1 MISHS
6 LTSAWTFWFDG
17 VVGPVL
23 ELPTSFWVFRLFP
36 QILSFVK
43 ILCRLVQIC
52 SFLPKQLNLADSM
65 THYSMEIILIFTTGT
80 TSVTGRTN
88 IMMFWIHFTY
98 SYGLL
103 MYFFSNI
110 TASLFRQVTLASFP
124 KQNTILLTKGCRNG
138 NNTEFITSC
147 FIFALHLQN
156 YENLGLAGL
165 LQLKSHH
172 KIETNKCL
180 NCVGCPRG
188 KRLISKWSRFTGD
201 R

>member
-1 MISHS
+1 
-6 LTSAWTFWFDG
+6 
-17 VVGPVL
+17 
-23 ELPTSFWVFRLFP
+23 
-36 QILSFVK
+36 
-43 ILCRLVQIC
+43 
-52 SFLPKQLNLADSM
+52 
-65 THYSMEIILIFTTGT
+65 
-80 TSVTGRTN
+80 
-88 IMMFWIHFTY
+88 
-98 SYGLL
+98 

-124 KQNTILLTKGCRNG
+124 KQNTILLIKGCRNG

-147 FIFALHLQN
+147 LIFALHLQN

-188 KRLISKWSRFTGD
+188 KRLISK
-201 R
+201 